1 MRPINYTWS
10 SRGPTLNGG
19 LGVSIVAPGGAIS
32 PVPNWCL
39 KRNQLMNGTSM
50 SSPNA
55 AGCIALIVSALKQGG
70 HDALATT
77 QRIRR
82 AIEATALAVDGIEPW
97 ALGRGLIQVEAAH
110 AYVEEELSVDPSYY
124 TLCAPFIHL
133 YCHMYTY
140 VHPSYLCIHHIYT

>member
-1 MRPINYTWS
+1 
-10 SRGPTLNGG
+10 
-19 LGVSIVAPGGAIS
+19 
-32 PVPNWCL
+32 
-39 KRNQLMNGTSM
+39 M

-82 AIEATALAVDGIEPW
+82 AVEATALAVDGIEPW

-110 AYVEEELSVDPSYY
+110 AYLVSHGGDAYHDVDFQVC
-124 TLCAPFIHL
+124 L
-133 YCHMYTY
+133 
-140 VHPSYLCIHHIYT
+140 